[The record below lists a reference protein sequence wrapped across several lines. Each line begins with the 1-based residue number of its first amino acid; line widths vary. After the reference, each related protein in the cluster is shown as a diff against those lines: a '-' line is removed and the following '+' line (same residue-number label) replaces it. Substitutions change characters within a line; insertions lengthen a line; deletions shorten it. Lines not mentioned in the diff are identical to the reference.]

1 MEKLF
6 PLNTA
11 VKRNLFWGLLSI
23 SAMSIYVVATLFF
36 GQSLVMYFFAL
47 VLVFLSTVMH
57 PEAGLYTIFI
67 CTMWFERYFTLIPLE
82 IGATA
87 YKIYP
92 LDFCIL
98 FLALSLAARFVEGK
112 IKWRTQPL
120 DWFILIFGAVCSLG
134 FLSSYWRNLDMAL
147 AFGTYKNY
155 FIYAIIYVLCV
166 MALPLRDD
174 WQRLLKWLIAGGVGV
189 FFFLAYGLINGR
201 GLWSEFTPLSTSGE
215 RMIAGTHTFYLAM
228 FFFWMLAAFLFRE
241 AEKKI
246 EWWRAVILVFAMSF
260 SALALV
266 VSLVR
271 HLWLAMLGVVV
282 LWLVFLPGLRR
293 RLNYLAVLGA
303 VGILTAA
310 LLYTYSN
317 AGKLIQGPAVGKTV
331 SETSVILG
339 ERADVGYVV
348 SGSDTSFH
356 WRLTVWRTGYNAWIA
371 HPFLG
376 LGLGYQIS
384 GFENDWPFRVALREI
399 HNDYLAMLYQLG
411 VVGLIAVIEL
421 FIFLWYRFLQE
432 SDTLLT
438 GEANDANLFF
448 SFWSAVVLFMVGFS
462 VSVYW
467 DVNLFVIWWWLALA
481 QLRLLWAHRAIA
493 KKIIYDD
500 TANK

>member
-6 PLNTA
+6 PLNTSI
-11 VKRNLFWGLLSI
+11 KRNLFWGILSI
-23 SAMSIYVVATLFF
+23 SAMSIFVVATIFF
-36 GQSLVMYFFAL
+36 GQSLVLYFFAL

-67 CTMWFERYFTLIPLE
+67 CTMWFERHFTLIPLE
-82 IGATA
+82 IGTTA

-98 FLALSLAARFVEGK
+98 FLALSLAARIVEGK

-120 DWFILIFGAVCSLG
+120 DWFILIFGAMCSLG

-155 FIYAIIYVLCV
+155 FLYAIVYILCV
-166 MALPLRDD
+166 MILPLRDD
-174 WQRLLKWLIAGGVGV
+174 WQRLMKWLIAGGVGV

-215 RMIAGTHTFYLAM
+215 RMIAGTHAFYLAM
-228 FFFWMLAAFLFRE
+228 FFFWVLAIFLFRE

-246 EWWRAVILVFAMSF
+246 EWWRAFLLVFAMSF
-260 SALALV
+260 SSLALI

-271 HLWLAMLGVVV
+271 HLWVAMIAVII
-282 LWLVFLPGLRR
+282 LWLIFLPGLRQ
-293 RLNYLAVLGA
+293 RLKYLALIGVIGA
-303 VGILTAA
+303 LTAV
-310 LLYTYSN
+310 LLLVYSN
-317 AGKLIQGPAVGKTV
+317 AGKLIHGSDAVRTV
-331 SETSVILG
+331 SKTSQVLQ
-339 ERADVGYVV
+339 ERADIDYIS
-348 SGSDTSFH
+348 SGGDSSFH

-384 GFENDWPFRVALREI
+384 GYENNWPFHIALREI
-399 HNDYLAMLYQLG
+399 HNDYLAILYQLG
-411 VVGLIAVIEL
+411 VIGLIAVIEM

-432 SDTLLT
+432 RENLLT
-438 GEANDANLFF
+438 DGIYDARLFF
-448 SFWSAVVLFMVGFS
+448 SFWSAVVLFIAGFS
-462 VSVYW
+462 ISIYW
-467 DVNLFVIWWWLALA
+467 DINLFVIWWWLALA
-481 QLRLLWAHRAIA
+481 QMRFLWVRRAA
-493 KKIIYDD
+493 KKITYDD
-500 TANK
+500 TAG